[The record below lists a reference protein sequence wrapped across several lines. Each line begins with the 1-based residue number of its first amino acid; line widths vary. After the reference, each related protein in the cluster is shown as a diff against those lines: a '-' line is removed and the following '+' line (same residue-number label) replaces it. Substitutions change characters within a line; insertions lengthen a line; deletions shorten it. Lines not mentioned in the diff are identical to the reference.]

1 MIGGVSLATSR
12 ISSNNP
18 DWLDVSEIVKAFQ
31 EMNKVDIV
39 FHGKVEPVAG
49 NKELCFLISAVEPN
63 EDDPGASTLASQR
76 CHIGSGDHRTM
87 ESAIMWALYQLDW
100 QLAKDEMRGKRETA

>member
-1 MIGGVSLATSR
+1 LATSR

-49 NKELCFLISAVEPN
+49 NKELCFLISAVDPN
-63 EDDPGASTLASQR
+63 EDDLVANVLASQR
-76 CHIGSGDHRTM
+76 CHIGSGGHRTM

-100 QLAKDEMRGKRETA
+100 NLAADEMRGKRETA

>member
-1 MIGGVSLATSR
+1 LATSR

-31 EMNKVDIV
+31 EMNKVDIL
-39 FHGKVEPVAG
+39 FHGKVESVAG
-49 NKELCFLISAVEPN
+49 NKELCFLISAVEQN
-63 EDDPGASTLASQR
+63 EDDPGANVLASQR
-76 CHIGSGDHRTM
+76 CHIGSGGHRTM

-100 QLAKDEMRGKRETA
+100 KLAADEMRGKRETA